1 MPCGT
6 TKRGSAGSVVS
17 MLTRRLLTAMVGVPL
32 AVAGIWVGGWFFAA
46 LVCMV
51 VAFGTWEFYALMNRA
66 GYVPSREAGMVAA
79 VAFVVL
85 AHVGEHRWIPT
96 LLAGLLL
103 YALSA
108 QLAER
113 RGRALPNAAG
123 TALGALY
130 VGYFAAH
137 LLLLR
142 RLPDGVALTLLVLG
156 AVWVGDSAA
165 YFVGRRIGR
174 RKLLP
179 EVSPAKTIEG
189 AVGGLGGALVAA
201 LGVGWAAGLP
211 AAFAVVGGLAC
222 GVASQV
228 GDLWESAIK
237 REARVKDSGNLLPG
251 HGGFLDRFDGLLFAG
266 VIAYYAFGLWTGAI

>member
-1 MPCGT
+1 
-6 TKRGSAGSVVS
+6 